1 MLLLLETE
9 FDSGELSERNKV
21 SEIIKAITNAKD
33 FDEEACRDY
42 LERIEGEGKSKREAD
57 KSKLKLEKK
66 RESEKLKLEHEAGM
80 EQERLNFELEKIKI
94 QFSFETMSLTSNSG
108 VNEIAPK
115 KVNFKDLVPRF
126 DSKQID
132 VTLFFMI
139 FQRQA
144 EKEN

>member
-1 MLLLLETE
+1 MGGKKRVRKIKLELE
-9 FDSGELSERNKV
+9 KERESE
-21 SEIIKAITNAKD
+21 
-33 FDEEACRDY
+33 
-42 LERIEGEGKSKREAD
+42 
-57 KSKLKLEKK
+57 KLKLELEEK